1 MGDTRWGKQ
10 SRLDDPDQARNH
22 ILAAT
27 YRVVTSKGVD
37 KTTISEIAKQA
48 KVSRPTIYRYFDS
61 RDDIIQCLLNKR
73 QGDFFERMYQETLI
87 YRNDFPRLVEELLCF
102 AQQFTAKN
110 RATDLVSGPNAGR
123 MMNYFPSDEADRY
136 FAKILDEP
144 YQHYRKTTGNVVDLA
159 SLKGFLGIMILSI
172 RLYPY
177 NNHETL
183 RNQLQA
189 VMALGRTPSGQTQ
202 TSEKP
207 GEKTRPNSAVRQLR

>member
-1 MGDTRWGKQ
+1 MAGETRWGKR

-22 ILAAT
+22 ILSAT
-27 YRVVTSKGVD
+27 YHVVTNKGVD

-61 RDDIIQCLLNKR
+61 RDEIIQCLLNKR
-73 QGDFFERMYQETLI
+73 QGDFFERMYEETVR

-102 AQQFTAKN
+102 AQQFTARN
-110 RATDLVSGPNAGR
+110 RASDLVSGPNAGR
-123 MMNYFPSDEADRY
+123 MVNYFPSDEAERH

-144 YQHYRKTTGNVVDLA
+144 YQNYRYTTGNVVDLE
-159 SLKGFLGIMILSI
+159 SLKGFLGVMMLSI

-177 NNHETL
+177 KNHETL

-189 VMALGRTPSGQTQ
+189 IMALGRTASREEST
-202 TSEKP
+202 
-207 GEKTRPNSAVRQLR
+207 KTFDSLQKNTMRNSR